1 MLTRMRLKL
10 TCCLAAMFSL
20 PLHAQDFWSWWGD
33 GKGELS
39 SYKITVSR
47 YGELR
52 EGYAVLVFVTE
63 DISRTT
69 RIKVES
75 DEIPQADRVPVLKL
89 NHVVKFTTGIY
100 DYALITSTFSA
111 VNSEM
116 GRPAFQPLKISFS
129 AQEWCG
135 HVFQMLIPQRDQ
147 VALTLHSYFQS
158 EGDQKRNLA
167 LPANTAFANVAFEDN
182 LLIWI
187 RELQGEVLPLGQR
200 RELKILPSAWALRA
214 AHQKVEFQSGWI
226 LKEDGETLKL
236 AEGSIATRRWTWQV
250 GTRQEKYWVEKAYPH
265 RILKWTSSTGSQ
277 GEIKKTLRLPY
288 WSLHDNDDLHY
299 RDQMELPK

>member
-1 MLTRMRLKL
+1 MLSNLRFIM
-10 TCCLAAMFSL
+10 TCCLAAICSL
-20 PLHAQDFWSWWGD
+20 PLRAQDFWPWWGD

-39 SYKITVSR
+39 SYKVTVSR

-52 EGYAVLVFVTE
+52 EGFAVLVFVTE

-75 DEIPQADRVPVLKL
+75 DAIAQADRVPVLKL

-100 DYALITSTFSA
+100 DYSLITSTFSA
-111 VNSEM
+111 VTPEL
-116 GRPAFQPLKISFS
+116 GHAPFQPLKISFS

-135 HVFQMLIPQRDQ
+135 HVFQLLLPQREQ
-147 VALTLHSYFQS
+147 VELTLHSYFQS

-167 LPANTAFANVAFEDN
+167 LPANAAFEDN

-187 RELQGEVLPLGQR
+187 RELQGEVLPAGQR
-200 RELKILPSAWALRA
+200 RELQILPSAWALRA

-226 LKEDGETLKL
+226 MKEEGETLKL
-236 AEGSIATRRWTWQV
+236 AQGNMASWRWTWQA
-250 GTRQEKYWVEKAYPH
+250 GARQEKYWVEKAYPH
-265 RILKWTSSTGSQ
+265 RILQWSSSTGGK
-277 GEIKKTLRLPY
+277 GEIKKTLRVPY
-288 WSLHDNDDLHY
+288 WSLHGNDDLHN
-299 RDQMELPK
+299 REELGISNME